1 MITHL
6 QNSVLTLLFL
16 LSIGSINAQTTFIVD
31 GLGYTVTEDT
41 NVSVSKDATNLPTG
55 SLTIPATVTNSGIE
69 YTVNAI
75 KDSGFDICT
84 DLTSVSIPNSV
95 TSIGKE
101 AFYDCTDLTSVSIPN
116 SVTSIGEGAFSYCTG
131 LTSIDI
137 PNSVTSIGKEAFYD
151 CTNLMSISIPETV
164 MSIGEGA
171 FSYCTGLTSIDI
183 PNSVTSIGKEA
194 FYNCTSLTSIDIP
207 NSVTLIAQTA
217 FYGCSDV
224 TSINIP
230 ESVTSIG
237 DGAFGYS
244 KELLTVTVAW
254 TSAIPPIVLSVFS
267 GANVGVENIK
277 LIIPNDTFAIYEA
290 AAIWKELNIIET
302 LSTNKNDINT
312 SFSVYPNPASSFL
325 AVTGLKQETAYEVI
339 NVLGAKVLEGTLSM
353 TTKIEIET
361 LTKGIY
367 FLKLDSGTLLKFLK
381 K

>member
-95 TSIGKE
+95 T
-101 AFYDCTDLTSVSIPN
+101 
-116 SVTSIGEGAFSYCTG
+116 
-131 LTSIDI
+131 
-137 PNSVTSIGKEAFYD
+137 
-151 CTNLMSISIPETV
+151 
-164 MSIGEGA
+164 SIGEGA

>member
-16 LSIGSINAQTTFIVD
+16 LSIGSINAQTPFIVD
-31 GLGYTVTEDT
+31 GLSYTVTEDT
-41 NVSVSKDATNLPTG
+41 NVSVGKDENNLPTG

-75 KDSGFDICT
+75 KDSGFDTCT
-84 DLTSVSIPNSV
+84 GLTSVSIPNSV

-101 AFYDCTDLTSVSIPN
+101 AFYDC
-116 SVTSIGEGAFSYCTG
+116 A
-131 LTSIDI
+131 
-137 PNSVTSIGKEAFYD
+137 
-151 CTNLMSISIPETV
+151 NLMSISIPETV

-171 FSYCTGLTSIDI
+171 FSFCTG
-183 PNSVTSIGKEA
+183 
-194 FYNCTSLTSIDIP
+194 LTSIDIP

-277 LIIPNDTFAIYEA
+277 LILPNDTFAIYEA
-290 AAIWKELNIIET
+290 AAIWQELKITGT
-302 LSTNKNDINT
+302 LYTNKNDLNT
-312 SFSVYPNPASSFL
+312 SFSVYPNPASSFI
-325 AVTGLKQETAYEVI
+325 AVTGLKQETAYEVM

>member
-1 MITHL
+1 MVIL
-6 QNSVLTLLFL
+6 IYLIVL
-16 LSIGSINAQTTFIVD
+16 A
-31 GLGYTVTEDT
+31 GL
-41 NVSVSKDATNLPTG
+41 K
-55 SLTIPATVTNSGIE
+55 
-69 YTVNAI
+69 
-75 KDSGFDICT
+75 
-84 DLTSVSIPNSV
+84 
-95 TSIGKE
+95 
-101 AFYDCTDLTSVSIPN
+101 
-116 SVTSIGEGAFSYCTG
+116 
-131 LTSIDI
+131 SIDI
-137 PNSVTSIGKEAFYD
+137 PNSVK
-151 CTNLMSISIPETV
+151 
-164 MSIGEGA
+164 
-171 FSYCTGLTSIDI
+171 
-183 PNSVTSIGKEA
+183 
-194 FYNCTSLTSIDIP
+194 
-207 NSVTLIAQTA
+207 LIAQTA

>member
-31 GLGYTVTEDT
+31 GLSYTVTEDT
-41 NVSVSKDATNLPTG
+41 NVSVSKDATNPPTG
-55 SLTIPATVTNSGIE
+55 PLTIPATVTNSGIE

-75 KDSGFDICT
+75 KDSGFDDCT
-84 DLTSVSIPNSV
+84 GLTSVSIPNSV

-101 AFYDCTDLTSVSIPN
+101 AFYDCT
-116 SVTSIGEGAFSYCTG
+116 
-131 LTSIDI
+131 
-137 PNSVTSIGKEAFYD
+137 K
-151 CTNLMSISIPETV
+151 LMSISIPETV

-171 FSYCTGLTSIDI
+171 FSYCTGIKSIDI
-183 PNSVTSIGKEA
+183 PKNLTSIEYNV
-194 FYNCTSLTSIDIP
+194 FSNCTSLTSIDIP
-207 NSVTLIAQTA
+207 NSVKLIAQTA

-254 TSAIPPIVLSVFS
+254 TSAIPPITHSVFS
-267 GANVGVENIK
+267 GTNVGLENIE
-277 LIIPNDTFAIYEA
+277 LIIPDDTFEIYEA
-290 AAIWKELNIIET
+290 AAIWQELKITET
-302 LSTNKNDINT
+302 LSTNKNEINT
-312 SFSVYPNPASSFL
+312 SFSVYPNPASSFI

-339 NVLGAKVLEGTLSM
+339 NVLGAKVLEGVLSK

-361 LTKGIY
+361 LTKGMY

>member
-75 KDSGFDICT
+75 KDSGFDI
-84 DLTSVSIPNSV
+84 
-95 TSIGKE
+95 
-101 AFYDCTDLTSVSIPN
+101 CTDLTSVSIPN

>member
-1 MITHL
+1 MWLMNH
-6 QNSVLTLLFL
+6 
-16 LSIGSINAQTTFIVD
+16 
-31 GLGYTVTEDT
+31 
-41 NVSVSKDATNLPTG
+41 
-55 SLTIPATVTNSGIE
+55 
-69 YTVNAI
+69 
-75 KDSGFDICT
+75 
-84 DLTSVSIPNSV
+84 V
-95 TSIGKE
+95 TSIAE
-101 AFYDCTDLTSVSIPN
+101 HAFN
-116 SVTSIGEGAFSYCTG
+116 YCTN

-137 PNSVTSIGKEAFYD
+137 PKS
-151 CTNLMSISIPETV
+151 
-164 MSIGEGA
+164 
-171 FSYCTGLTSIDI
+171 LTSI
-183 PNSVTSIGKEA
+183 E
-194 FYNCTSLTSIDIP
+194 YNVFSYCTSLTSIDIP
-207 NSVTLIAQTA
+207 NSVKFIAQTA

-254 TSAIPPIVLSVFS
+254 TSAIPPIVLSVFF

>member
-31 GLGYTVTEDT
+31 GLSYTVTEDT

-55 SLTIPATVTNSGIE
+55 SLTTPATVTNSGIE
-69 YTVNAI
+69 YTVKAI

-95 TSIGKE
+95 TSIGGQ
-101 AFYDCTDLTSVSIPN
+101 AFYDCTNLTSISIPET
-116 SVTSIGEGAFSYCTG
+116 VISIGEEAFSYCTG
-131 LTSIDI
+131 LKSIDI
-137 PNSVTSIGKEAFYD
+137 PKN
-151 CTNLMSISIPETV
+151 
-164 MSIGEGA
+164 
-171 FSYCTGLTSIDI
+171 LTSIEY
-183 PNSVTSIGKEA
+183 NVFS
-194 FYNCTSLTSIDIP
+194 NCTSLTSIDIP
-207 NSVTLIAQTA
+207 NSVT
-217 FYGCSDV
+217 
-224 TSINIP
+224 
-230 ESVTSIG
+230 SIG
-237 DGAFGYS
+237 DGAFGYC

-254 TSAIPPIVLSVFS
+254 TSAIPPITLSVFS
-267 GANVGVENIK
+267 GTNVGLENIK
-277 LIIPNDTFAIYEA
+277 LIIPDDTSEIYEA
-290 AAIWKELNIIET
+290 ATIWTEFDITET

-312 SFSVYPNPASSFL
+312 SFSVYPNPASSFI

-339 NVLGAKVLEGTLSM
+339 NVLGTKVLEGTLSM
-353 TTKIEIET
+353 TTKIEIEM

>member
-16 LSIGSINAQTTFIVD
+16 LSIGSINAQTPFIVD
-31 GLGYTVTEDT
+31 GLSYTVTEDT
-41 NVSVSKDATNLPTG
+41 NVSVGKDENNLPTG

-75 KDSGFDICT
+75 KDSGFDT
-84 DLTSVSIPNSV
+84 
-95 TSIGKE
+95 
-101 AFYDCTDLTSVSIPN
+101 
-116 SVTSIGEGAFSYCTG
+116 CTG
-131 LTSIDI
+131 LTSVSV
-137 PNSVTSIGKEAFYD
+137 PETVTSIGNEAFYD

-183 PNSVTSIGKEA
+183 PKYLTSIEYDV
-194 FYNCTSLTSIDIP
+194 FNNCTSLTSIDIP

-254 TSAIPPIVLSVFS
+254 TSAIPPISLSVFS

-277 LIIPNDTFAIYEA
+277 LIIPNDTFEIYEA
-290 AAIWKELNIIET
+290 AAIWTELSIIET

-361 LTKGIY
+361 LTKGMY

>member
-16 LSIGSINAQTTFIVD
+16 LSIGSINAQTPFIVD
-31 GLGYTVTEDT
+31 GLSYTVTEDT
-41 NVSVSKDATNLPTG
+41 NVSVGKDENNLPTG

-75 KDSGFDICT
+75 KDSGFDTCT
-84 DLTSVSIPNSV
+84 GLTSVSIPNSV

-101 AFYDCTDLTSVSIPN
+101 AFYDC
-116 SVTSIGEGAFSYCTG
+116 A
-131 LTSIDI
+131 
-137 PNSVTSIGKEAFYD
+137 K
-151 CTNLMSISIPETV
+151 LMSISIPETV

-171 FSYCTGLTSIDI
+171 FSFCTGLTSIDI
-183 PNSVTSIGKEA
+183 PKNLTSIEYNV

-207 NSVTLIAQTA
+207 NSVKLIAQTA

-254 TSAIPPIVLSVFS
+254 TSAIPPITHSVFS
-267 GANVGVENIK
+267 GTNVGLENIE
-277 LIIPNDTFAIYEA
+277 LIIPDDTFEIYEA
-290 AAIWKELNIIET
+290 AAIWQELKITET
-302 LSTNKNDINT
+302 LSTNKNEINT
-312 SFSVYPNPASSFL
+312 SFSVYPNPASSFI

>member
-31 GLGYTVTEDT
+31 GLSYTVTEDT

-55 SLTIPATVTNSGIE
+55 PLTIPATVTNSGIE

-75 KDSGFDICT
+75 KDSGFDSCT
-84 DLTSVSIPNSV
+84 GLTSVSVPE
-95 TSIGKE
+95 T
-101 AFYDCTDLTSVSIPN
+101 
-116 SVTSIGEGAFSYCTG
+116 VTSIGEY
-131 LTSIDI
+131 
-137 PNSVTSIGKEAFYD
+137 AFYG

-164 MSIGEGA
+164 TSIAEHA
-171 FSYCTGLTSIDI
+171 FNYCTNLTSIDI
-183 PNSVTSIGKEA
+183 PKSLTSIE
-194 FYNCTSLTSIDIP
+194 YNVFSYCTSLTSIDIP
-207 NSVTLIAQTA
+207 NSVKFIAQTA
-217 FYGCSDV
+217 FFSCNKV

-230 ESVTSIG
+230 ESVISIG
-237 DGAFGYS
+237 DGAFGSS

-254 TSAIPPIVLSVFS
+254 TSAIPSINTTVFS
-267 GANVGVENIK
+267 GTNVGLDNIK
-277 LIIPNDTFAIYEA
+277 LIIPDDTLEIYEA
-290 AAIWKELNIIET
+290 AAIWSEFNITGT
-302 LSTNKNDINT
+302 LYTNKNDLNT

>member
-31 GLGYTVTEDT
+31 GLSYTVTEDT

-55 SLTIPATVTNSGIE
+55 PLTIPATVTNSGIE

-75 KDSGFDICT
+75 KDSGFDDCT
-84 DLTSVSIPNSV
+84 GLTSVSVPE
-95 TSIGKE
+95 T
-101 AFYDCTDLTSVSIPN
+101 
-116 SVTSIGEGAFSYCTG
+116 VTSIGEY
-131 LTSIDI
+131 
-137 PNSVTSIGKEAFYD
+137 AFYG

-164 MSIGEGA
+164 TSIAEHA
-171 FSYCTGLTSIDI
+171 FNYCTNLTSIDI
-183 PNSVTSIGKEA
+183 PKSLTSIE
-194 FYNCTSLTSIDIP
+194 YNVFSYCTSLTSIDIP
-207 NSVTLIAQTA
+207 NSVKFIAQTA

-237 DGAFGYS
+237 DAAFGFS
-244 KELLTVTVAW
+244 TSLETVTVAW
-254 TSAIPPIVLSVFS
+254 TSSIPPINISVFGGS
-267 GANVGVENIK
+267 GGYDTINLIVPVGTVDTYNAAPVWSEFNI
-277 LIIPNDTFAIYEA
+277 TG
-290 AAIWKELNIIET
+290 T
-302 LSTNKNDINT
+302 LYTNKNDLNT
-312 SFSVYPNPASSFL
+312 SFSVYPNPASSFI

>member
-16 LSIGSINAQTTFIVD
+16 LSIGSINAQTPFIVD
-31 GLGYTVTEDT
+31 GLSYTVTEDT
-41 NVSVSKDATNLPTG
+41 NVSVGKDENNLPTG

-75 KDSGFDICT
+75 KDSGFDTCT
-84 DLTSVSIPNSV
+84 GLTSVSIPNSV

-101 AFYDCTDLTSVSIPN
+101 AFYDC
-116 SVTSIGEGAFSYCTG
+116 A
-131 LTSIDI
+131 
-137 PNSVTSIGKEAFYD
+137 
-151 CTNLMSISIPETV
+151 NLMSISIPETV

-171 FSYCTGLTSIDI
+171 FSFCTGLTSIDI
-183 PNSVTSIGKEA
+183 PKNLTSIEYNV

-237 DGAFGYS
+237 DSAFGYS
-244 KELLTVTVAW
+244 ISLETVTVAW
-254 TSAIPPIVLSVFS
+254 TSSIPSISVSVFGAS
-267 GANVGVENIK
+267 GGYETINLIVPVGTVDTYNAAPVWSGFNI
-277 LIIPNDTFAIYEA
+277 TG
-290 AAIWKELNIIET
+290 T
-302 LSTNKNDINT
+302 LYTNKNDLNT
-312 SFSVYPNPASSFL
+312 SFSVYPNPASSFI